1 MGEFQQLLL
10 SLLGAIICL
19 VFLVKCIR
27 FLKYFIP
34 YIWNILPPSFFRSM
48 GEWAVI
54 TGAGDGI
61 GRAYSFE
68 LAKRGLNVVLISRT
82 LGKLQKIA
90 FEIEQSTGQKVKIIQ
105 ADFTKNDIYDALEE
119 SLQGLEIG
127 ILVNNVGMLHN
138 STPCRFLSEQDNDED
153 LINCNIISLTKMT
166 RIILKQMVPR
176 QKGLILNI
184 SSALGTFPCPLYTI
198 YSASKAFTRTFSK
211 ALQAEYKA
219 KGIIIKTVTPYSVS
233 TPMTLNSEPNIIN
246 KTAEDFAEESLEYIA
261 LGEETFGCLAHE
273 IWARFVHCI
282 PLWVFQSERVQ
293 DLFQTLISEHL
304 KKNLKST

>member
-127 ILVNNVGMLHN
+127 ILGPHQLQHHF
-138 STPCRFLSEQDNDED
+138 PHQDDTDNFETDG
-153 LINCNIISLTKMT
+153 
-166 RIILKQMVPR
+166 P
-176 QKGLILNI
+176 
-184 SSALGTFPCPLYTI
+184 
-198 YSASKAFTRTFSK
+198 KAFTRTFSK